1 MLQLILWYWTFE
13 MHLEL
18 LSSRALQTFALLILY
33 SLPKS
38 IVKSSSDSDRSWN
51 MVTSS
56 FRQKVF
62 SVDHCCHL
70 LSTASNYN
78 SSAVTA
84 NNVRLDQCANCA
96 TASPY
101 LQIFQVSRAEL
112 WFSNETRLLTQW
124 KLTHIRIASGYKVL
138 RRSLCRS
145 YTTLSFWSQRRTDGE
160 MSTCRCVQ
168 HT

>member
-33 SLPKS
+33 SLPKC

-56 FRQKVF
+56 FLQKVF

-112 WFSNETRLLTQW
+112 RFSNGHYVAATPLYPSD
-124 KLTHIRIASGYKVL
+124 HSGG
-138 RRSLCRS
+138 
-145 YTTLSFWSQRRTDGE
+145 QMG
-160 MSTCRCVQ
+160 RCPPVDVCSILNGLICD
-168 HT
+168 